1 MLYALHE
8 MRHAWLAPWNTVA
21 AAHRDLLTNPFSP
34 LAYLPSSRRVAA
46 GFDLFCRVTQR
57 YEKPEFGLTSTLVD
71 GREVAVEE
79 RVAIEKPFCRL
90 LHFRRDAA
98 RADPAVLLV
107 APLSGHFAT
116 LLRDTVRTLLPD
128 HDVYVTDWVDA
139 KHGAARRTAPF
150 HLDDYVDYVREFIRF
165 LGPDAARDLGLPA
178 DGAGARGGLADGG
191 GRRAGAPR
199 TMTMMGGPIDT
210 RAEPDRGEQ
219 PRDAAAAVAGSSAR
233 SIQRVPDEVPGLHA
247 PRLSRGSC
255 STSASSR

>member
-1 MLYALHE
+1 LLYALHE

-46 GFDLFCRVTQR
+46 GFDLFCRLTRR
-57 YEKPEFGLTSTLVD
+57 YEKPEFELTSTLVD

-90 LHFRRDAA
+90 LHFRRDAV

-128 HDVYVTDWVDA
+128 HEVYVTDWVDA
-139 KHGAARRTAPF
+139 KMVPLAHGGF
-150 HLDDYVDYVREFIRF
+150 DLDDYVDYMREFMHF
-165 LGPDAARDLGLPA
+165 LGPDAHVISVCQPTVSVLIAISLMA
-178 DGAGARGGLADGG
+178 AAGEP
-191 GRRAGAPR
+191 APR
-199 TMTMMGGPIDT
+199 TMTMMGGPID
-210 RAEPDRGEQ
+210 
-219 PRDAAAAVAGSSAR
+219 PRRSPTAVNNLAT
-233 SIQRVPDEVPGLHA
+233 QRPLSWFERTLIHPVPMKYPGGM
-247 PRLSRGSC
+247 RRVYQGSC